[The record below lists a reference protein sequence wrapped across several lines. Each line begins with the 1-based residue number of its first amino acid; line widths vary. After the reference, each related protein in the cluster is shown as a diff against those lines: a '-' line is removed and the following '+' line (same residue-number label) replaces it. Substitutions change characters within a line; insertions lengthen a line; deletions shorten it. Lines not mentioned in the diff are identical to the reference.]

1 MGFNVFKDQIDLRK
15 EWDQKHYETALDELI
30 SILDEG
36 VITRQT
42 AVEFKD
48 AFGVVLKHLKQ
59 PMPQIPEEIED
70 PQKQLTYLLRVS
82 GVMKRTVELSGD
94 WWKRASGVFLGRKTD
109 GKVVAIFPSGFR
121 GFSYRDSEGGTAVK
135 INAETAS
142 ALEPTAHQFYKP
154 FPAKKITPWELIKF
168 ALQSFERSDLFFLL
182 AVSAMIA
189 LFGLFYPYMNQVIFN
204 DLIPS
209 SEKGEVFP
217 IAVLLLGILSGAAV
231 FGIARSMLITR
242 LRDKI
247 NIAVQNAVMMR
258 IISLPTSF
266 FRDYSA
272 GELSARIGGINTL
285 FVSLSDSIITAALTV
300 AFSFIYLF
308 QMNQFAPSLVRPGL
322 LSIAAL
328 LGVTILT
335 TIIQSSV
342 SRRQL
347 ELSTALSGYTSAMF
361 SGIQKIK
368 SSGAE
373 KRAFYKWAAGYKKEG
388 RLLYLPPLFL
398 RIQPAVAMLVLMLG
412 NLLLYVQAAR
422 NGVSQADY
430 IAFVLAYGMV
440 TGALMALNGIAIAA
454 ANLKPLLDMIRPIL
468 DEIPETAQ
476 HKKIVTSL
484 SGNFEMSHVT
494 FRYSQDLAPVLSDV
508 SFKVRSGEYVAI
520 VGKTGSGKSTLL
532 RLLLG
537 FESPET
543 GAIYYDGQDLSG
555 LDLTST
561 RQCIGV
567 DLQNGKL
574 FPGDIYAN
582 IVLTAPW
589 KTMEDAWEAAKM
601 AGIDEE
607 IKAMPMGMHT
617 ILSEGSG
624 GISGGQKQR
633 LLIARAL
640 ITKPKILFFD
650 EATSALDNL
659 SQKHVSE
666 SIAALKC
673 TRLVIAH
680 RLSTIQ
686 NCDRILMIENGKIA
700 EEGTYASLM
709 EQKGRFYQLV
719 NRQTL

>member
-1 MGFNVFKDQIDLRK
+1 
-15 EWDQKHYETALDELI
+15 
-30 SILDEG
+30 
-36 VITRQT
+36 
-42 AVEFKD
+42 
-48 AFGVVLKHLKQ
+48 
-59 PMPQIPEEIED
+59 
-70 PQKQLTYLLRVS
+70 
-82 GVMKRTVELSGD
+82 
-94 WWKRASGVFLGRKTD
+94 
-109 GKVVAIFPSGFR
+109 
-121 GFSYRDSEGGTAVK
+121 
-135 INAETAS
+135 
-142 ALEPTAHQFYKP
+142 
-154 FPAKKITPWELIKF
+154 
-168 ALQSFERSDLFFLL
+168 
-182 AVSAMIA
+182 
-189 LFGLFYPYMNQVIFN
+189 
-204 DLIPS
+204 
-209 SEKGEVFP
+209 
-217 IAVLLLGILSGAAV
+217 
-231 FGIARSMLITR
+231 
-242 LRDKI
+242 
-247 NIAVQNAVMMR
+247 
-258 IISLPTSF
+258 
-266 FRDYSA
+266 
-272 GELSARIGGINTL
+272 
-285 FVSLSDSIITAALTV
+285 
-300 AFSFIYLF
+300 
-308 QMNQFAPSLVRPGL
+308 
-322 LSIAAL
+322 
-328 LGVTILT
+328 
-335 TIIQSSV
+335 
-342 SRRQL
+342 
-347 ELSTALSGYTSAMF
+347 
-361 SGIQKIK
+361 
-368 SSGAE
+368 
-373 KRAFYKWAAGYKKEG
+373 
-388 RLLYLPPLFL
+388 
-398 RIQPAVAMLVLMLG
+398 
-412 NLLLYVQAAR
+412 
-422 NGVSQADY
+422 
-430 IAFVLAYGMV
+430 
-440 TGALMALNGIAIAA
+440 
-454 ANLKPLLDMIRPIL
+454 MIRPIL

-543 GAIYYDGQDLSG
+543 GAVYYDGQDLNG